1 MREFAFA
8 QGEDDTYKKISVKNY
23 GTHELGTGIR
33 IIMEGRWGTVTM
45 EVGDREFDQ
54 IIEMFRAARS

>member
-1 MREFAFA
+1 MREFAFV

-33 IIMEGRWGTVTM
+33 WDTVTM

-54 IIEMFRAARS
+54 IIEMFGAARS

>member
-33 IIMEGRWGTVTM
+33 WDTVTM

-54 IIEMFRAARS
+54 IIEMFGAARS